1 MTSSP
6 WLFDPLAYIVDPVS
20 TDTFYS
26 DYYERKP
33 LVSTHNDSDRFTNL
47 VSIERIDTLIA
58 DSELPPRSLQMAR
71 HNPNVYREDFT
82 FPDGTIDRGSAIRA
96 YQEGATII
104 LPQMHLADGML
115 MDYCRALEN
124 EFGCH
129 VQTNI
134 YLTPPSNQGFPSH
147 YDNHDVFVIQVTGKK
162 RWNLYEKPLN
172 NPYRGEEFKKDS
184 HPVGRSIQEFV
195 LDAGDCLYIPRGWIH
210 DAVSIDE
217 EPSLHVTVGLI
228 TKTWADLMLEAI
240 SEVALR
246 EPAFRRS
253 LPPRFNHPDYP
264 LDDMKAYFD
273 DLVGT
278 FKKEVNF
285 GETFDLFLQ
294 EFIRSRPAIVRAG
307 VINASRKISPKDR
320 FVLRANTQL
329 LIRESDKDCI
339 VICGGG
345 DLNFDLLAKPTLEKI
360 AAGETVSKTDFSE
373 LPDKDAIKTIKRL
386 IAFGLLVQENSE
398 SKE

>member
-1 MTSSP
+1 M
-6 WLFDPLAYIVDPVS
+6 
-20 TDTFYS
+20 
-26 DYYERKP
+26 
-33 LVSTHNDSDRFTNL
+33 
-47 VSIERIDTLIA
+47 
-58 DSELPPRSLQMAR
+58 
-71 HNPNVYREDFT
+71 
-82 FPDGTIDRGSAIRA
+82 
-96 YQEGATII
+96 
-104 LPQMHLADGML
+104 
-115 MDYCRALEN
+115 
-124 EFGCH
+124 
-129 VQTNI
+129 
-134 YLTPPSNQGFPSH
+134 
-147 YDNHDVFVIQVTGKK
+147 
-162 RWNLYEKPLN
+162 
-172 NPYRGEEFKKDS
+172 
-184 HPVGRSIQEFV
+184 GRSIQEFV

-228 TKTWADLMLEAI
+228 TKTWADLMPEAI

-253 LPPRFNHPDYP
+253 LPPRSNHPDYP

-294 EFIRSRPAIVRAG
+294 EFIRSRPAIVRAV

-373 LPDKDAIKTIKRL
+373 LSDKDAIKTIKRL